1 MYAALEEMLE
11 EEERSRSQA
20 DAEETELPCEM
31 AKDRYDGAT
40 EEDAEQNT
48 LSTCGD
54 RTAKDKAEI
63 PIADSESGVRR
74 FRACQLKTLDIAQAN
89 LGGVCA
95 IGKKTTTSHEEPV
108 AMDKGTN
115 QKDNSTRLPALAPET
130 MAAGPE
136 RPREFQEEEGGG

>member
-1 MYAALEEMLE
+1 MFE
-11 EEERSRSQA
+11 EEERSRTRV
-20 DAEETELPCEM
+20 DAKEMDLPYEM
-31 AKDRYDGAT
+31 VEDRYDGTMEGGAK
-40 EEDAEQNT
+40 QNS
-48 LSTCGD
+48 LWACGN
-54 RTAKDKAEI
+54 RMAKDKAEI